1 MTTFCTADRET
12 SPLHLPS
19 STIALCPAYFSMCV
33 QLFKCAATKNKT
45 ELWHVFVVVLIQ
57 QCPVGAEARGT
68 GHVAREAVCIW
79 QPRSLIGLAV
89 VVVVAPVCLSVVVV
103 VVDCLCF
110 T

>member
-1 MTTFCTADRET
+1 M
-12 SPLHLPS
+12 
-19 STIALCPAYFSMCV
+19 
-33 QLFKCAATKNKT
+33 
-45 ELWHVFVVVLIQ
+45 FVVVLIQ

-79 QPRSLIGLAV
+79 QPRSPIGLV

>member
-1 MTTFCTADRET
+1 
-12 SPLHLPS
+12 
-19 STIALCPAYFSMCV
+19 MCV
-33 QLFKCAATKNKT
+33 QLFKCAVTATKNKT